1 MRLGFGPQDWDLG
14 LKAGIWAV
22 RLRYGPG
29 GRGGTEEEEK
39 KGKVPLCESIDP
51 FWAAGQKEKKI
62 PHVYESISIR
72 PLWDRCP
79 KEEEE

>member
-29 GRGGTEEEEK
+29 GRGGREEEEEK
-39 KGKVPLCESIDP
+39 EKVPLCESI
-51 FWAAGQKEKKI
+51 G
-62 PHVYESISIR
+62 H
-72 PLWDRCP
+72 
-79 KEEEE
+79 